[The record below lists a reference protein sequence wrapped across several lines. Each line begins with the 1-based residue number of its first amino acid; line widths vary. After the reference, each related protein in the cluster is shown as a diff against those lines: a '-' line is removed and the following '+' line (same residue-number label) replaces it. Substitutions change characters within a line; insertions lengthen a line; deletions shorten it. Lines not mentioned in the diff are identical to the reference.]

1 MEEKMAKADI
11 KAIKAGRLINGT
23 GAPPL
28 ENATVLIEGARIK
41 AVGQDIKVPKE
52 AQVINATDKT
62 VMPGLIDAH
71 MHCDG
76 PKADDTMLERLSRP
90 REVGLIKA
98 ISDVKFFLSAGFT
111 TVRSCGGTSGVFLKQ
126 ALTEG
131 VVTGL
136 PRMVVSGYMLQNS
149 LGSPYKYM
157 PPEYVDGR
165 TNKLA
170 GTAGGEAIFCDG
182 VDECI
187 KATRYTLSRGSE
199 FVKIWPRRGSMFN
212 QEELKAISQTASQ
225 TGRFVAVHCESSND
239 AKNAIMGGAKTVEH
253 IYGIEDDA
261 VEMGI
266 KAGAIFTSNFSCWTS
281 IVLYGAEVGRPPG
294 EIEMGH
300 RRVEQ
305 MAQGYKR
312 IKKLKGILAIG
323 TDSGGDSLVQ
333 KLGSSA
339 VEMELLVKNS
349 DFTPMEAIIA
359 ATKNGALACFM
370 GDKTGTIEPGKLADI
385 IIVDGNP
392 LSNIKILQEIDKI
405 KMVMLEGKIEI
416 DRQQL

>member
-1 MEEKMAKADI
+1 MAESKVI
-11 KAIKAGRLINGT
+11 AIRAGKLIDGT
-23 GAPPL
+23 GKAPV
-28 ENATVLIEGARIK
+28 ENAIILVENKLIKTVGKNIDIPKGALII
-41 AVGQDIKVPKE
+41 D
-52 AQVINATDKT
+52 ATDKT

-76 PKADDTMLERLSRP
+76 PKPDDTMLERLSRP

-111 TVRSCGGTSGVFLKQ
+111 MVRSCGGINGVFLKQ
-126 ALTEG
+126 AVTEG
-131 VVTGL
+131 VVGGL

-157 PPEYVDGR
+157 ALEYLDGR
-165 TNKLA
+165 TGKLA
-170 GTAGGEAIFCDG
+170 GSAGGETVFCDG

-187 KATRYTLSRGSE
+187 KAARYTLSRGSE

-225 TGRFVAVHCESSND
+225 YGRIVAVHCENSND
-239 AKNAIMGGAKTVEH
+239 AKNAIMGGAKTIEH
-253 IYGIEDDA
+253 VYGIEEDA
-261 VEMGI
+261 IEMGI
-266 KAGAIFTSNFSCWTS
+266 KAGAIFTSNFSCWVS
-281 IVLYGAEVGRPPG
+281 MVRFGAGVGRTPA
-294 EIEMGH
+294 EIDMGH

-305 MAQGYKR
+305 MSQGYNR
-312 IKKLKGILAIG
+312 IKKLKGTLALG

-339 VEMELLVKNS
+339 VEMEFLVKNS
-349 DFTPMEAIIA
+349 GFTPMEAIVT
-359 ATKNGALACFM
+359 ATKNGAMACLM

-385 IIVDGNP
+385 IIIDGDP
-392 LSNIKILQEIDKI
+392 LSDIAILQDVKKI

-416 DRQQL
+416 DRS